1 MLIGRRLRACRAE
14 WRRPT
19 VKHVNGLVIAID
31 GPSGSGKSSTARG
44 VAQRLGLAYLDTGAM
59 YRSITWLA
67 LHEGTDLADA
77 DAIAALAADAEIEIN
92 GDPAAPAFRVNGH
105 DVTAAIREPRI
116 SENVSRIA
124 TNLRVRDILVAD
136 QRRRIAEARMDGG
149 IVVEGRDITTV
160 VAPESE
166 VRVLLVA
173 DREARIARREAELA
187 GAADTAAVTDQVVRR
202 DRDDSTVAAF
212 TEAAEGVTVVDS
224 THMGLDE
231 VIDRICAMADPAS
244 TPISET
250 PDPQTSDPQ
259 TSSPESLSKE

>member
-1 MLIGRRLRACRAE
+1 M
-14 WRRPT
+14 
-19 VKHVNGLVIAID
+19 KHVNGLVIAID

-44 VAQRLGLAYLDTGAM
+44 VARRLGLAYLDTGAM
-59 YRSITWLA
+59 YRAVTWLA
-67 LHEGTDLADA
+67 LHEGIDPGDT
-77 DAIAALAADAEIEIN
+77 DAIAALAADAELEI
-92 GDPAAPAFRVNGH
+92 DDDSTATVFRINGH

-136 QRRRIAEARMDGG
+136 QQRRITEARASGG

-173 DREARIARREAELA
+173 DPEARIARREAELA

-231 VIDRICAMADPAS
+231 VIDRICTMADPAS
-244 TPISET
+244 IPLSET
-250 PDPQTSDPQ
+250 PSPETP
-259 TSSPESLSKE
+259 SPESPSPELPSPEPPHKE